1 MRPVAIWGAAAVVAL
16 ALAGCQGK
24 TSAVSGAGSGAGSGP
39 APLAAAGGGST
50 GVGGGYARSPDPRD
64 LPVPQMD
71 GKPLWAANRTHT
83 AEENALY
90 QFTKNGA
97 DFGARSETD
106 YVAKARRFIDKPPRD
121 VETLDRAN
129 GDKLMYDPGGN
140 VFAVVAR
147 NGAPRTLFKPKGGA
161 AYWAQQ
167 KDREATRAPAA
178 RDGGAY
184 QG

>member
-24 TSAVSGAGSGAGSGP
+24 TSAVSGAGGGATPLAVAGGAGTYGGS
-39 APLAAAGGGST
+39 GGGQ
-50 GVGGGYARSPDPRD
+50 ARSPDPRD

-83 AEENALY
+83 AEENA
-90 QFTKNGA
+90 QFQFAKNGA
-97 DFGARSETD
+97 DFGAHSETD
-106 YVAKARRFIDKPPRD
+106 YVAKARHFIDKPPRD
-121 VETLDRAN
+121 VETLDRPN
-129 GDKLMYDPGGN
+129 GDKLMYDPAGN
-140 VFAVVAR
+140 VFAVVTR
-147 NGAPRTLFKPKGGA
+147 TGAPRTLFKPKTGA

-167 KDREATRAPAA
+167 KDRAATQGPSTR
-178 RDGGAY
+178 GGGSD